1 MVGGNTPPICSDLS
15 NFVAPAAAILRI
27 SAHSGGNGRSTHA
40 LGDASG
46 CRTRKPETMRSFV
59 AMRRAPA

>member
-15 NFVAPAAAILRI
+15 NFVVPAAAILRI
-27 SAHSGGNGRSTHA
+27 RVHSGGNCRSTHA

-46 CRTRKPETMRSFV
+46 CQS
-59 AMRRAPA
+59 